1 MKRRRHLGIALL
13 ALSLPGRLAFAS
25 DSPPLGAHLNELLDY
40 ARTHHPQLIAFRQE
54 TEALASDAQAADAL
68 PDPRVQIELMDITNA
83 MADARPSLLPGAVG
97 ETRYQIMQPVPYPG
111 KRQAQRE
118 LADLAT
124 ARAEQDQ
131 QAATLALLASIRQVQ
146 ARRTQ
151 VQQQQT
157 WLEDSLR
164 WLDAIIRIAEHRYSL
179 GLGTQSAILEAQ
191 AERHR
196 LQLEQWDLRGE
207 QTALDA
213 QLNSLLGRP
222 GQVPLEP
229 AQPLPWPESLAPLD
243 EFIEQAKNAAPDL
256 AGERVG
262 LAMAAQ
268 AERIQRLERYPDF
281 ALGIAHERPRAG
293 RASWGV
299 MLEVSVPLQQA
310 ARRARENASEYR
322 RQAAEQR
329 LQASQLSLAGEIAR
343 WHAQVSSQLGKARL
357 IREQLLPA
365 NLAQRAAAQSQ
376 YTSNQGD
383 ISAVMAAHR
392 AVINTRRQLVD
403 TEAELQQALA
413 ALEQRIGHDPMP
425 AEFSLRTWSPD

>member
-1 MKRRRHLGIALL
+1 MKHRWHLGIALL
-13 ALSLPGRLAFAS
+13 ALSLPGRLAFAG
-25 DSPPLGAHLNELLDY
+25 DGPALGAHLNELLDY
-40 ARTHHPQLIAFRQE
+40 ARSHHPQLIAFHQE

-68 PDPRVQIELMDITNA
+68 PDPQVQIELMDITNA
-83 MADARPSLLPGAVG
+83 MADAPPSLLPGAVG
-97 ETRYQIMQPVPYPG
+97 ETRYRVMQPVPYPG
-111 KRQAQRE
+111 KRQARRD

-124 ARAEQDQ
+124 ARAERDQ
-131 QAATLALLASIRQVQ
+131 HAATLALLTSLKQVQ
-146 ARRTQ
+146 ARRYQ

-164 WLDAIIRIAEHRYSL
+164 WLDAIIRTAEQRYSV
-179 GLGTQSAILEAQ
+179 GLSDQTAILDAQ

-207 QTALDA
+207 QTALDT

-222 GQVPLEP
+222 ANTPLEA
-229 AQPLPWPESLAPLD
+229 AQPLPWPASLPTLD
-243 EFIEQAKNAAPDL
+243 VLIAQAENTAPDL

-268 AERIQRLERYPDF
+268 AERVQRLERYPDF

-310 ARRARENASEYR
+310 ARRSREHASEHR

-329 LQASQLSLAGEIAR
+329 VRASQLSLAGEIGR
-343 WHAQVSSQLGKARL
+343 WHAQVSSNLGKARL

-365 NLAQRAAAQSQ
+365 NLAQRAAAQAQ

-392 AVINTRRQLVD
+392 A
-403 TEAELQQALA
+403 
-413 ALEQRIGHDPMP
+413 
-425 AEFSLRTWSPD
+425 